1 MLRVFFTK
9 KHTMKIERV
18 THINE
23 TIISAFEKLIP
34 ELTNEKNRIPTK
46 EDLQKAISSEN
57 NYLFIATEGFEIIGT
72 LTLVFYWVPSGV
84 KTWIEDVVV
93 NDSARGKGVATALM
107 WHAINMAMKKGA
119 EKVDLSSRPW
129 REAAN
134 NLYLKLGFEKRETNM
149 YRLYF

>member
-1 MLRVFFTK
+1 MY
-9 KHTMKIERV
+9 IERV
-18 THINE
+18 TEIDEN
-23 TIISAFEKLIP
+23 ILKAFQYFIP
-34 ELTNEKNRIPTK
+34 ELTSEKDRIPTT
-46 EDLQKAISSEN
+46 ENLENVTSSPN
-57 NYLFIATEGFEIIGT
+57 NYLLVAKENDDIIGT

-84 KTWIEDVVV
+84 KAWIEDVIV
-93 NDSARGKGVATALM
+93 DDKARGKEVATALI
-107 WHAINMAMKKGA
+107 WHALNLARENGA

>member
-1 MLRVFFTK
+1 MQ
-9 KHTMKIERV
+9 IERV

-34 ELTNEKNRIPTK
+34 ELTKEKDRIPTK
-46 EDLQKAISSEN
+46 KDLQKVVSSEN
-57 NYLFIATEGFEIIGT
+57 NYLFIATEGFEIFGT

-84 KTWIEDVVV
+84 KTWIEDVIVD
-93 NDSARGKGVATALM
+93 DSARGKGVATALM
-107 WHAINMAMKKGA
+107 WHAINLAQKKGA

-134 NLYLKLGFEKRETNM
+134 SMYLKMGFEKRDSNM
-149 YRLYF
+149 YRLYLNKEKE

>member
-1 MLRVFFTK
+1 MY
-9 KHTMKIERV
+9 IERV
-18 THINE
+18 TEIDEN
-23 TIISAFEKLIP
+23 ILKAFQYFIP
-34 ELTNEKNRIPTK
+34 ELTSEKDRIPTT
-46 EDLQKAISSEN
+46 ENLENVTSSPN
-57 NYLFIATEGFEIIGT
+57 NYVLVAKENDDITGT

-84 KTWIEDVVV
+84 KAWIEDVIV
-93 NDSARGKGVATALM
+93 DDKARGKGVATALI
-107 WHAINMAMKKGA
+107 WHALNLARENGA

>member
-1 MLRVFFTK
+1 MY
-9 KHTMKIERV
+9 IERI
-18 THINE
+18 TEIDE
-23 TIISAFEKLIP
+23 EIIKAFQYFIP
-34 ELTNEKNRIPTK
+34 ELTKEQDRIPTI
-46 EDLQKAISSEN
+46 EELENVVSSSN
-57 NYLFIATEGFEIIGT
+57 NYLLIAKENDDIIGT

-84 KTWIEDVVV
+84 KAWIEDVIV
-93 NDSARGKGVATALM
+93 DDKARGKGVATALI
-107 WHAINMAMKKGA
+107 WHALNLARENGA

>member
-1 MLRVFFTK
+1 MQ
-9 KHTMKIERV
+9 IERV

-34 ELTNEKNRIPTK
+34 ELTKEKDRIPTK
-46 EDLQKAISSEN
+46 KDLQKVVSSEN
-57 NYLFIATEGFEIIGT
+57 NYLFIATGGFEIFGT

-84 KTWIEDVVV
+84 KTWIEDVIVD
-93 NDSARGKGVATALM
+93 DSARGKGVATALM
-107 WHAINMAMKKGA
+107 WHAINLAQKKGA

-134 NLYLKLGFEKRETNM
+134 NMYLKMGFEKRDSNM
-149 YRLYF
+149 YRLYLNKEKE